1 MNKISKYEKQTMY
14 LTIGAMVLNLACFI
28 IYLVKFFQVVPLYV
42 AFDFKNGVVYYLMA
56 FIIQT
61 LLVISFFILLLN
73 FLKIIT
79 RGDFFH
85 EKNYDKIFFAAM
97 MITIYGSI
105 NAMKDFLDIG
115 MKYKELLDTT
125 FLTNTL
131 LVCVSIVLMNFL
143 SIYDKS
149 KSIKEENDLTI

>member
-1 MNKISKYEKQTMY
+1 
-14 LTIGAMVLNLACFI
+14 
-28 IYLVKFFQVVPLYV
+28 
-42 AFDFKNGVVYYLMA
+42 MA